1 MTEVA
6 IGTQPWIGYGPFW
19 IADDQGFD
27 TDHGVD
33 IKLVNFS
40 TDQDLE
46 SGFASGK
53 FQAANNANNTL
64 IRLADLG
71 LDYKIALM
79 EDVSLEADAVVSCNP
94 DIESIEDIEGA
105 KVAFE
110 EFSVSDVL
118 FNYALNEAGVDI
130 DSIDYV
136 PLPAADAGTAAVA
149 GRVDVAVTYEPYLQ
163 AAVKEGDNCKIIYT
177 AGENP
182 GLISDALAINSEFAE
197 SESGGGR
204 RRPAGV
210 GRRGRLLQREHRGG
224 PGDHRRERRREAG
237 GADGELQGRPAV
249 RPAGVAGL
257 PRKRLRDALERH
269 QDDHVRP
276 GSDRDRA
283 RGDRLPRYLVRRAGA
298 RGRRVGRMA
307 GAADQTAAGA
317 PRGAP
322 AAARPHKRKKRKRKL
337 FRLYSPIEPRTYM
350 VIAILSFGALI
361 GGWWLAAELDLAK
374 DIFLP
379 TPVDVWNSGVEAAKD
394 GTLWDDA

>member
-1 MTEVA
+1 MHMATKTHPITRLSLALGLVLLLAVFVAACGDDDESDSSSGSGGEPTEVA

-19 IADDQGFD
+19 IADEQGFD

-33 IKLVNFS
+33 IELVNFS

-71 LDYKIALM
+71 LDYKIVLM

-94 DIESIEDIEGA
+94 DIRSIEDVEGA

-118 FNYALNEAGVDI
+118 FNYALNEAGLSI

-163 AAVKEGDNCKIIYT
+163 AAVKEGEDCEIIYT

-182 GLISDALAINSEFAE
+182 GLISDALAINTEFAE
-197 SESGGGR
+197 SDPE
-204 RRPAGV
+204 AVTGV
-210 GRRGRLLQREHRGG
+210 LQAW
-224 PGDHRRERRREAG
+224 GDAVDYYNENTEDAQAIIAENVGSKPEDLGSTFQGVELFDLQQSEDYLASDYETLWNDIRTIM
-237 GADGELQGRPAV
+237 ADQGQIETEPEVTDYLDTSFGEQ
-249 RPAGVAGL
+249 
-257 PRKRLRDALERH
+257 ALE
-269 QDDHVRP
+269 
-276 GSDRDRA
+276 G
-283 RGDRLPRYLVRRAGA
+283 
-298 RGRRVGRMA
+298 
-307 GAADQTAAGA
+307 
-317 PRGAP
+317 
-322 AAARPHKRKKRKRKL
+322 
-337 FRLYSPIEPRTYM
+337 E
-350 VIAILSFGALI
+350 
-361 GGWWLAAELDLAK
+361 
-374 DIFLP
+374 
-379 TPVDVWNSGVEAAKD
+379 
-394 GTLWDDA
+394 

>member
-1 MTEVA
+1 MRHRIKRSSVGKAGFLLALLATMAFVIAACGGDDDDDSDTASDGGGEVTEVA

-19 IADDQGFD
+19 IADEQGFD

-71 LDYKIALM
+71 LDYKIVLM
-79 EDVSLEADAVVSCNP
+79 EDVSLEADAVLSCNP
-94 DIESIEDIEGA
+94 DIQSIEDVEGA

-118 FNYALNEAGVDI
+118 FRYALNEAGVDF

-136 PLPAADAGTAAVA
+136 PIPAADAGTAAVA

-163 AAVKEGDNCKIIYT
+163 AAIKEGDNCRIIYT

-197 SESGGGR
+197 SD
-204 RRPAGV
+204 PDAVTGV
-210 GRRGRLLQREHRGG
+210 LQAW
-224 PGDHRRERRREAG
+224 GDAVDYYNENT
-237 GADGELQGRPAV
+237 ADAQAIIAENVGSKPEELGSTFKGVQLFDLQQSVDYLENDYETLWNDIRQIMVDQGQIETEPDV
-249 RPAGVAGL
+249 N
-257 PRKRLRDALERH
+257 D
-269 QDDHVRP
+269 
-276 GSDRDRA
+276 
-283 RGDRLPRYLVRRAGA
+283 YL
-298 RGRRVGRMA
+298 
-307 GAADQTAAGA
+307 DTAAGQQ
-317 PRGAP
+317 
-322 AAARPHKRKKRKRKL
+322 
-337 FRLYSPIEPRTYM
+337 
-350 VIAILSFGALI
+350 ALE
-361 GGWWLAAELDLAK
+361 GGSE
-374 DIFLP
+374 
-379 TPVDVWNSGVEAAKD
+379 
-394 GTLWDDA
+394 

>member
-1 MTEVA
+1 MRNTTKRSTAVRIGFLLGLLAVMALVIAGCGGDDDDSDTATEGGGEVTEVA

-71 LDYKIALM
+71 LDYKIVLM

-94 DIESIEDIEGA
+94 DIQSIEDVEGA

-118 FNYALNEAGVDI
+118 FRYALNEAGVDF
-130 DSIDYV
+130 DTIDYV
-136 PLPAADAGTAAVA
+136 PIPAADAGTAAVA

-163 AAVKEGDNCKIIYT
+163 AAVREGEDCEIIYT

-182 GLISDALAINSEFAE
+182 GLISDALAINTEFAE
-197 SESGGGR
+197 SNPEAVTGVLQAWGDAVDYYNENTKDAQAIIAENVGSKPEELGTTFKGVELFDLQQSADYLESDYETLWNDIR
-204 RRPAGV
+204 TIMV
-210 GRRGRLLQREHRGG
+210 
-224 PGDHRRERRREAG
+224 D
-237 GADGELQGRPAV
+237 QGQIETEPEV
-249 RPAGVAGL
+249 T
-257 PRKRLRDALERH
+257 D
-269 QDDHVRP
+269 
-276 GSDRDRA
+276 
-283 RGDRLPRYLVRRAGA
+283 YL
-298 RGRRVGRMA
+298 
-307 GAADQTAAGA
+307 DT
-317 PRGAP
+317 
-322 AAARPHKRKKRKRKL
+322 
-337 FRLYSPIEPRTYM
+337 
-350 VIAILSFGALI
+350 SFGQEAL
-361 GGWWLAAELDLAK
+361 GSE
-374 DIFLP
+374 
-379 TPVDVWNSGVEAAKD
+379 
-394 GTLWDDA
+394 

>member
-1 MTEVA
+1 MRNAIKKSSAARIGVLLGLLALMAFFIAACGDDEDESDTASEDGGGEVTEVA

-19 IADDQGFD
+19 IADEQGFD

-71 LDYKIALM
+71 LDYKIVLM

-94 DIESIEDIEGA
+94 DIRSIEDVEGA

-118 FNYALNEAGVDI
+118 FRYALNEAGVDF

-136 PLPAADAGTAAVA
+136 PIPAADAGTAAVA

-163 AAVKEGDNCKIIYT
+163 AAVREGENCEIIYT

-197 SESGGGR
+197 SDPEAVTGVLQAWGDAVDYYNQNTADAQAIIAENVGSKPEELGSTFKGVQLFDLQQSADYLESDYETLWNDIR
-204 RRPAGV
+204 TIMV
-210 GRRGRLLQREHRGG
+210 
-224 PGDHRRERRREAG
+224 D
-237 GADGELQGRPAV
+237 QGQIETEPEV
-249 RPAGVAGL
+249 TDYLDTSFGQQ
-257 PRKRLRDALERH
+257 ALE
-269 QDDHVRP
+269 
-276 GSDRDRA
+276 G
-283 RGDRLPRYLVRRAGA
+283 
-298 RGRRVGRMA
+298 
-307 GAADQTAAGA
+307 
-317 PRGAP
+317 
-322 AAARPHKRKKRKRKL
+322 
-337 FRLYSPIEPRTYM
+337 E
-350 VIAILSFGALI
+350 
-361 GGWWLAAELDLAK
+361 
-374 DIFLP
+374 
-379 TPVDVWNSGVEAAKD
+379 
-394 GTLWDDA
+394 